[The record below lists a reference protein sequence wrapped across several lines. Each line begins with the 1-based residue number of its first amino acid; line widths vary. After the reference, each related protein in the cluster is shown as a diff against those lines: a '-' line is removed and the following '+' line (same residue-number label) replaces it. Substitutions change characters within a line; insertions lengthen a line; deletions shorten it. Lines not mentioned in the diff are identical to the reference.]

1 MSESSPRYIYDYMA
15 EMFFGKTLHHR
26 YITYYEKLKG
36 YGRGFKSQD
45 FDKFNLK
52 AWAIVPISNNEKLD
66 MSVYLSKNN
75 EIEDFRMQYRA
86 ILDQRLLSDP
96 TKEVLLPLKNGYTQ
110 QDIHSLHIRTDYGHQ
125 NNQGKIKHTNI
136 DLYDVFNNKI
146 NVNDEK
152 SFVQQDFNIPHYE
165 WAKLKSDFKKHWV

>member
-36 YGRGFKSQD
+36 YGRGLKSQD

-66 MSVYLSKNN
+66 MSVYCLKIMKSKILGCN
-75 EIEDFRMQYRA
+75 IELFWIKDF
-86 ILDQRLLSDP
+86 
-96 TKEVLLPLKNGYTQ
+96 
-110 QDIHSLHIRTDYGHQ
+110 
-125 NNQGKIKHTNI
+125 
-136 DLYDVFNNKI
+136 
-146 NVNDEK
+146 
-152 SFVQQDFNIPHYE
+152 
-165 WAKLKSDFKKHWV
+165 